1 MRVLVSILTGA
12 ALCATSAQ
20 AQDAQKEVQR
30 EQKMRVERDVL
41 NFTSPKDNFVYE
53 SHAIGAGP
61 NVVQFISTEASISGK
76 IVKNAPYSAEAVTET
91 SQTLADGNR
100 IAHKTTATTYRD
112 AEGRT
117 RRDMILPAIGPLAA
131 GDAPSLVI
139 INDPVANVTYQLD
152 NKAKTARKMPGLGGM
167 AMSFTRGPE
176 GVAGLKAKLAAEAGS
191 TQSAPVMIARRAI
204 PAAGGQTF
212 QKEVA
217 PPKTEALGK
226 QTIDGVEAEGTR
238 TTITIPA
245 GEIGNEREINIV
257 NERWYSPELQT
268 VIMSKHSD
276 PRMGETLYKLTNI
289 RRNDPHPSLFQVPPD
304 YTMETAE
311 APMIR
316 MMRAVEK

>member
-1 MRVLVSILTGA
+1 VNEEKMKVLVSIVAGA
-12 ALCATSAQ
+12 ALYASAAQ
-20 AQDAQKEVQR
+20 AQDAQKDGLR

-41 NFTSPKDNFVYE
+41 SLGSPKDNFVFE

-76 IVKNAPYSAEAVTET
+76 VVKNAPYSAEAVTET
-91 SQTLADGNR
+91 TQTLADGNR

-117 RRDMILPAIGPLAA
+117 RRDMTLPAIGPLAA
-131 GDAPSLVI
+131 ADAPSLVV
-139 INDPVANVTYQLD
+139 INDPVANVTFQLD

-167 AMSFTRGPE
+167 TMSAAGPDAVV
-176 GVAGLKAKLAAEAGS
+176 GFKAKLDAES
-191 TQSAPVMIARRAI
+191 RPMIMARRAAPVSI
-204 PAAGGQTF
+204 GQTF
-212 QKEVA
+212 HKEVA

-226 QTIDGVEAEGTR
+226 QIIDGVEAEGTR
-238 TTITIPA
+238 ATITIPA

-289 RRNDPHPSLFQVPPD
+289 RRSDPHPSLFQVPSD

-311 APMIR
+311 GPMIR
-316 MMRAVEK
+316 MMRTVEK